1 MSWPTAPELYIPK
14 STEKQPRRLS
24 VNTDII
30 TQSGIRR
37 ICSIQKMLLNLHYMI
52 EMQKNRFRTD
62 LWKNDSIKSVDL
74 YNQWF
79 MTSAPEA
86 YRKARAGV
94 INKVV
99 SAIKELDNYR
109 SINSEKLLVNPE
121 FVSVLRASTAPPL
134 AIDRLAGLSHT
145 TCNFVRAF
153 ERGKIP
159 RKLSRENVEEQI
171 NRIISII
178 SKLLDYEIFPWL
190 NSSMVPTSQMINRS
204 ASIVADRI
212 SGALANPIIR
222 NSQEARQLQVI
233 DDYLFKNGYKRIKS
247 SEIQSIETIP
257 PLSYA
262 HHLNVP
268 VDINGRRI
276 NMPIDVVIQPDYSTD
291 SHFPILI
298 ECKSAG
304 DFANTN
310 KRRKEEAIKVNQ
322 LRHTYGDD
330 KITFILFLC
339 GYFDTTYLGY
349 EASEN
354 IDWVWEHRVSDFSE
368 FGI

>member
-1 MSWPTAPELYIPK
+1 
-14 STEKQPRRLS
+14 
-24 VNTDII
+24 
-30 TQSGIRR
+30 
-37 ICSIQKMLLNLHYMI
+37 MI
-52 EMQKNRFRTD
+52 EMRKNRFRTD

-74 YNQWF
+74 YNEWF

-94 INKVV
+94 INDVI
-99 SAIKELDNYR
+99 SAIKGLDSYR
-109 SINSEKLLVNPE
+109 SISTEKILANPE

-134 AIDRLAGLSHT
+134 AIDRLAGLSNT
-145 TCNFVRAF
+145 TRSIVSTLEN
-153 ERGKIP
+153 GKMP
-159 RKLSRENVEEQI
+159 RKLSREVVEEQI

-190 NSSMVPTSQMINRS
+190 KGSMAPSSQMINRS

-212 SGALANPIIR
+212 SGALADPIIR
-222 NSQEARQLQVI
+222 NSQEARQLHVI
-233 DDYLFKNGYKRIKS
+233 DNYLLGKGYNRVTS
-247 SEIQSIETIP
+247 SDIQSIETMP

-291 SHFPILI
+291 CHFPLLI

-304 DFANTN
+304 DFTNTN

-330 KITFILFLC
+330 KIIFILFLC
-339 GYFDTTYLGY
+339 GYFDTSYLGY

>member
-1 MSWPTAPELYIPK
+1 
-14 STEKQPRRLS
+14 
-24 VNTDII
+24 
-30 TQSGIRR
+30 
-37 ICSIQKMLLNLHYMI
+37 MI
-52 EMQKNRFRTD
+52 DMRKNRFRTD
-62 LWKNDSIKSVDL
+62 LWKKDSIKSVDL

-94 INKVV
+94 INDVI
-99 SAIKELDNYR
+99 SAIKGLDNYR
-109 SINSEKLLVNPE
+109 SISTEKLLANPE

-134 AIDRLAGLSHT
+134 AIDRLVGLSYT
-145 TCNFVRAF
+145 TRSIVSSF
-153 ERGKIP
+153 ENGKLP
-159 RKLSRENVEEQI
+159 RKLSRENIEEQI

-190 NSSMVPTSQMINRS
+190 KGSRTPSSQMINRS
-204 ASIVADRI
+204 ASIIADRI
-212 SGALANPIIR
+212 SGALADPIIR

-233 DDYLFKNGYKRIKS
+233 DDYLLGKGYNRVTS
-247 SEIQSIETIP
+247 SDIQSIETMP

-268 VDINGRRI
+268 VDINDRRI
-276 NMPIDVVIQPDYSTD
+276 NMPIDVVIQPNYSTNY
-291 SHFPILI
+291 HFPILI

-330 KITFILFLC
+330 KIIFILFLC
-339 GYFDTTYLGY
+339 GYFDTSYLGY

>member
-1 MSWPTAPELYIPK
+1 
-14 STEKQPRRLS
+14 
-24 VNTDII
+24 
-30 TQSGIRR
+30 
-37 ICSIQKMLLNLHYMI
+37 MI
-52 EMQKNRFRTD
+52 EMRKNRFRTD

-74 YNQWF
+74 YNEWF

-94 INKVV
+94 INDVI
-99 SAIKELDNYR
+99 SAIKGLDSYR
-109 SINSEKLLVNPE
+109 SISTEKILANPE

-134 AIDRLAGLSHT
+134 AIDRLAGLSYT
-145 TCNFVRAF
+145 TRSIVSTLEN
-153 ERGKIP
+153 GKMP
-159 RKLSRENVEEQI
+159 RKLSREVVEEQI

-190 NSSMVPTSQMINRS
+190 KGSMAPSSQMINRS

-212 SGALANPIIR
+212 SGALADPIIR
-222 NSQEARQLQVI
+222 NSQEARQLHVI
-233 DDYLFKNGYKRIKS
+233 DNYLLGKGYNRVTS
-247 SEIQSIETIP
+247 SDIQSIETMP

-291 SHFPILI
+291 CHFPLLI

-304 DFANTN
+304 DFTNTN

-330 KITFILFLC
+330 KIIFILFLC
-339 GYFDTTYLGY
+339 GYFDTSYLGY

>member
-1 MSWPTAPELYIPK
+1 M
-14 STEKQPRRLS
+14 R
-24 VNTDII
+24 
-30 TQSGIRR
+30 
-37 ICSIQKMLLNLHYMI
+37 
-52 EMQKNRFRTD
+52 KNRFRTD

-74 YNQWF
+74 YNEWF

-94 INKVV
+94 INDVI
-99 SAIKELDNYR
+99 SAIKGLDSYR
-109 SINSEKLLVNPE
+109 SISTEKLLANPE

-134 AIDRLAGLSHT
+134 AIDRLAGLSYT
-145 TCNFVRAF
+145 TRSIVSTLEN
-153 ERGKIP
+153 GKMP
-159 RKLSRENVEEQI
+159 RKLSREIVEEQI

-190 NSSMVPTSQMINRS
+190 KGSMAPSSQMINRS

-212 SGALANPIIR
+212 SGALADPIIR
-222 NSQEARQLQVI
+222 NSQEARQLHVI
-233 DDYLFKNGYKRIKS
+233 DDYLLGKGYNRVTS
-247 SEIQSIETIP
+247 SDIQSIETMP

-291 SHFPILI
+291 CHFPLLI

-304 DFANTN
+304 DFTNTN

-330 KITFILFLC
+330 KIIFILFLC
-339 GYFDTTYLGY
+339 GYFDTSYLGY